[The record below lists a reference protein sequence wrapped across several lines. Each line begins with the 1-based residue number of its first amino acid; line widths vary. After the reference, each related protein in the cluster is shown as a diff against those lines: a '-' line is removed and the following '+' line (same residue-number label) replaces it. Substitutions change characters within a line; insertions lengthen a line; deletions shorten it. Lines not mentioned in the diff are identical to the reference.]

1 MKKLFIILFS
11 LVCFTSF
18 GFAQWSMGLS
28 VGPDYSHYNY
38 DVQWAYDFRLKSY
51 WGVAME
57 VPLSYAVNDWFSIKS
72 GVSFQERGYCLLR
85 SHQYSKYSELN
96 RQDLFLSLPIEAVF
110 SFGGRKLKGFFNA
123 GGYVSYWLCS
133 KYYGY
138 ELSATLFSQLFSED
152 KEFEKGVDN
161 RLELGCVGG
170 IGIDYAYSEQ
180 WSFIADVQLYYALSD
195 QHKDYQSM
203 RFPANYRNFLFQ
215 MGLVYH
221 FKKSKV

>member
-110 SFGGRKLKGFFNA
+110 SFGGRKLKKDSLMREVMFHI
-123 GGYVSYWLCS
+123 
-133 KYYGY
+133 
-138 ELSATLFSQLFSED
+138 
-152 KEFEKGVDN
+152 
-161 RLELGCVGG
+161 GCVQG
-170 IGIDYAYSEQ
+170 IMDTNCRLHYFLNYSVRTKNLRKELTIV
-180 WSFIADVQLYYALSD
+180 WNLDVWAV
-195 QHKDYQSM
+195 
-203 RFPANYRNFLFQ
+203 
-215 MGLVYH
+215 LV
-221 FKKSKV
+221 